1 MKKSWLYFLIA
12 AIILTVYI
20 LPLGGRPMLTLHKE
34 TGDKRYLELFRRSV
48 QWYDHALR
56 LDGGLFRDTSSDFN
70 TRSFGHAASGSA
82 CAALCFLDLA
92 GIENPSYWISRAE
105 KALDFCCAMQ
115 FTHASD
121 PNLQGAVLEKVLMPD
136 GSDRLPYYLRDVGTI
151 FFIQAAAAYLKHAA
165 VTGMNDPNSK

>member
-1 MKKSWLYFLIA
+1 
-12 AIILTVYI
+12 
-20 LPLGGRPMLTLHKE
+20 MLTLYKE

-56 LDGGLFRDTSSDFN
+56 MDGGLFRDTSSDFN
-70 TRSFGHAASGSA
+70 TGSFGHAASGSA

-92 GIENPSYWISRAE
+92 GIENQSYWISRAE

-136 GSDRLPYYLRDVGTI
+136 GSDRLPYYLRDIGPI
-151 FFIQAAAAYLKHAA
+151 FFIQAAAAYLRSISDTDGANPRKLI
-165 VTGMNDPNSK
+165 